1 MTGKITDITDHKRAE
16 QELTEANERLR
27 LAMEAG
33 SAGGWE
39 FDLRTGRNL
48 WFGEAHSQLGM
59 TPDETSGS
67 RMEFWNRVHEGD
79 RERVK
84 HALEVAREK
93 REDFTEDFVLFGTTG
108 RLTGCVHGDGSTTRQ
123 TEKLSGC

>member
-1 MTGKITDITDHKRAE
+1 MTGKITDITEHKRVE
-16 QELTEANERLR
+16 QELIEANERLR

-48 WFGEAHSQLGM
+48 WFGTAHSQLGM

-67 RMEFWNRVHEGD
+67 RMEFLNRVHVED
-79 RERVK
+79 RERVM
-84 HALEVAREK
+84 HALEVARVR
-93 REDFTEDFVLFGTTG
+93 REDFTVDFRVVWRDGT
-108 RLTGCVHGDGSTTRQ
+108 
-123 TEKLSGC
+123 